1 MNKSIF
7 YQQFEDGN
15 FKLLDSTILPYKF
28 YFGKTQNGLFTLE
41 YRGQFNKASLKA
53 NGTIDVK
60 TGKSGNESFVWF
72 SLLNNN
78 LFDTFVIFCCD
89 LIECTSIAID
99 AQEGYE
105 KICNRYYVWKKMFS
119 NKKILLGEEQIKGL
133 IGELLFLKDE
143 MFPLYGYTKSL
154 QSWSGQ
160 SKAKKD
166 FSVNDDW
173 YEIKTIDIGKP
184 SVCIS
189 SLEQL
194 ESDTDGQLCVYQL
207 EKMSETYDGI
217 TLNKLFNEIVNL
229 LNLQID
235 MDIFTDIMLTSG
247 YTYDS
252 EYDTIVYE
260 LRQVDK
266 YRVDNQFPKLSH
278 NNVSSAIIKAR
289 YEIALSEIENFK
301 I

>member
-1 MNKSIF
+1 
-7 YQQFEDGN
+7 
-15 FKLLDSTILPYKF
+15 
-28 YFGKTQNGLFTLE
+28 
-41 YRGQFNKASLKA
+41 
-53 NGTIDVK
+53 
-60 TGKSGNESFVWF
+60 
-72 SLLNNN
+72 
-78 LFDTFVIFCCD
+78 
-89 LIECTSIAID
+89 
-99 AQEGYE
+99 
-105 KICNRYYVWKKMFS
+105 
-119 NKKILLGEEQIKGL
+119 
-133 IGELLFLKDE
+133 

-160 SKAKKD
+160 SKTKKD

-173 YEIKTIDIGKP
+173 YEIKTIDFGKS
-184 SVCIS
+184 SVGIS

-194 ESDTDGQLCVYQL
+194 ESDANGQLCVYQL

-229 LNLQID
+229 FNLQMDI
-235 MDIFTDIMLTSG
+235 DIFTDIMLASG

-260 LRQVDK
+260 MRQIDK

-289 YEIALSEIENFK
+289 YEIALNEIENFK

>member
-1 MNKSIF
+1 MDKSIF
-7 YQQFEDGN
+7 YQQFDDGN
-15 FKLLDSTILPYKF
+15 FKLIDSTILPYKF

-60 TGKSGNESFVWF
+60 TGRSSNESFVWF
-72 SLLNNN
+72 SLLNDN

-89 LIECTSIAID
+89 LIECASIAID

-119 NKKILLGEEQIKGL
+119 NTKKLLGEEQIKGL
-133 IGELLFLKDE
+133 IGELLFLKDV
-143 MFPLYGYTKSL
+143 MFPIYGYTRSL

-160 SKAKKD
+160 SKTKKD
-166 FSVNDDW
+166 FSINDDW
-173 YEIKTIDIGKP
+173 YEIKTIDVGKP
-184 SVCIS
+184 SVGIS

-217 TLNKLFNEIVNL
+217 TLNKLFSEIVNL
-229 LNLQID
+229 FNLQMDI
-235 MDIFTDIMLTSG
+235 DIFTDIMLTSG
-247 YTYDS
+247 YTYNS

-260 LRQVDK
+260 VRQIDK

-278 NNVSSAIIKAR
+278 NNVSTAIIKAR